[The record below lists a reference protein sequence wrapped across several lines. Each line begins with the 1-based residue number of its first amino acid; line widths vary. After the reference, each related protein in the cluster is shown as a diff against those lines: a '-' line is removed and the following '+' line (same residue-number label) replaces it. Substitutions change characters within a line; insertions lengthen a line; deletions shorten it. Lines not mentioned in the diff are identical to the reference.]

1 MSISTHE
8 DGRIGRRAYWF
19 MFRVNLA
26 IVVALLGA
34 GFMAVA
40 GGAFVLGI
48 LLLLAIAPVGI
59 YFRVVMM
66 RRCRD
71 IGWPAALPWIF
82 FGAGMLASFGT
93 YSQILGVPASA
104 QVPIVGLSF
113 LVSLADFAFMVVI
126 GWIRGTSE
134 RTNYNAIFGPDERD
148 ARMAAPVRVARPAY
162 RGETDERD
170 EDSDAR
176 WDAAIQNALAARAGA
191 SAEAPQPPVLPRSA
205 GFGRKP
211 VC

>member
-1 MSISTHE
+1 MTLPAHDS
-8 DGRIGRRAYWF
+8 GRIGRSAYWTLF
-19 MFRVNLA
+19 AVN
-26 IVVALLGA
+26 VVAVIVLLVGGIA
-34 GFMAVA
+34 AVA
-40 GGAFVLGI
+40 SGAFVLGV

-71 IGWPAALPWIF
+71 IGWPAALPWSF
-82 FGAGMLASFGT
+82 FGAGMLASFDT
-93 YSQILGVPASA
+93 YGPILGAPESA
-104 QVPIVGLSF
+104 QMPALGLSF

-126 GWIRGTSE
+126 GSIRGTSE
-134 RTNYNAIFGPDERD
+134 RADYDTIFGPDERD
-148 ARMAAPVRVARPAY
+148 ARMVAPVRPTRPAY

-191 SAEAPQPPVLPRSA
+191 GSAAPQPPAPSA

-211 VC
+211 VG